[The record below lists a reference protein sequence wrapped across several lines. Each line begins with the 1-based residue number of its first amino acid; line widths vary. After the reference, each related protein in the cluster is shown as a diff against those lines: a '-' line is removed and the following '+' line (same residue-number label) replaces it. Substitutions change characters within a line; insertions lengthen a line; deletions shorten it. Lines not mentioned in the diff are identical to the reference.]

1 MRFIRKKINEGFV
14 NPFDD
19 TDTNDIVD
27 TKAVRRPLIIDD
39 IYDTKPIL
47 GKDVTIS
54 KVKLWNNNTKNKVIY
69 DPKEK
74 RMIAGQY
81 FSSND
86 IIEECPYIELGDQ
99 DMYSENIR
107 AASFTIDQ
115 KTRRY
120 ALPLGFALCYRNS
133 VEVPSS
139 NGGNIDYIVDENRQT
154 IILKALKNI
163 KKGNELIISAE
174 DSDFVNEIK
183 PGQFEYKPGPDAVYS
198 IKNYRLS

>member
-1 MRFIRKKINEGFV
+1 MKFIHKKINEGFE
-14 NPFDD
+14 NPFDNMD
-19 TDTNDIVD
+19 TINVANIKVTG
-27 TKAVRRPLIIDD
+27 KPLVIDN
-39 IYDTKPIL
+39 IYDNKHVS

-69 DPKEK
+69 DPKRK

-81 FSSND
+81 FSTDD
-86 IIEECPYIELGDQ
+86 IVEECPYIELGEQ

-107 AASFTIDQ
+107 DASFTIDP

-133 VEVPSS
+133 VEVPAS
-139 NGGNIDYIVDENRQT
+139 NGGNIDYFVDEDNRT
-154 IILKALKNI
+154 IIFRALKNI

-198 IKNYRLS
+198 IKKYRFS